1 MHILAVTVLFFMMSI
16 YLLSAESVL
25 ILFLFICLFI
35 PIIAKYKRRMLTI
48 LIVAPLLA
56 YLSLKLYYMP
66 VVPSQVRVTAV
77 YQGSAVVRDG
87 FRRYEI
93 QTGEMFLKPG
103 DIIKAQF
110 LIEPLPYGN
119 NGYAGRLDMVNPS
132 VYADV
137 VTKLKVLK
145 KTLIDEVLDTYGY
158 DQGGLMASLVLGH
171 KDDVDEKRLSD
182 MRSMGIMHVLSIS
195 GFHFGLL
202 EMALKKLKMGRSRV
216 ILLGAYAFFI
226 DSIPGYRTIITLTH
240 RTLAFYFRR
249 DADPVTGLFF
259 AMFIQVFLSPY
270 VIFKTG
276 FLLTYLSTLGIILFH
291 EPVMKHMRELPFIMM
306 KSFSLTFAAL
316 SLSFPLILSFSPD
329 FSLGVFL
336 GNMFLVP
343 VYTIVTYLSF
353 MGILLMKIPLLNV
366 AILPFI
372 EVFFTLAGHLASF
385 MGNYVLSINLSHLI
399 YNYVPYLIITSIF
412 FFKRAFKRAVFIT
425 LLLLSVSL
433 PWGSSLKIYNK
444 FGYPYIQI
452 TKNFSNYDIM
462 DYRVAEGGFIPLRK
476 EQTIMVDERKIVLK
490 PADKE
495 RQVPHIYIDGEELF
509 LERDL
514 KYHGGVMLVKEF
526 IFFGERIMR
535 VR

>member
-1 MHILAVTVLFFMMSI
+1 MHILAVTVLFFMISI
-16 YLLSAESVL
+16 YLLSADSAL
-25 ILFLFICLFI
+25 ILFLILCLFI
-35 PIIAKYKRRMLTI
+35 PIIAKCKRRLLTV
-48 LIVAPLLA
+48 LIAAPLLA
-56 YLSLKLYYMP
+56 CLSLELYYMP

-77 YQGSAVVRDG
+77 YQRTAVVRDG

-93 QTGEMFLKPG
+93 QIGELFLKPG
-103 DIIKAQF
+103 NIITAHF
-110 LIEPLPYGN
+110 LLEPLPYGN
-119 NGYAGRLDMVNPS
+119 NGYVGRLTLINPS
-132 VYADV
+132 VHEDV
-137 VTKLKVLK
+137 VTKLKDLK
-145 KTLIDEVLDTYGY
+145 KTLIDEAIDTYGY

-171 KDDVDEKRLSD
+171 NDDVDAKRLRD

-202 EMALKKLKMGRSRV
+202 DMALKKLKLGRSRV

-226 DSIPGYRTIITLTH
+226 DSIPGYRTILTLAH
-240 RTLAFYFRR
+240 RTLAFYFRK
-249 DADPVTGLFF
+249 DVDPVTGLFF

-270 VIFKTG
+270 IIFKTG

-291 EPVMKHMRELPFIMM
+291 ESIMKYMHGLPAFMM

-316 SLSFPLILSFSPD
+316 SLSLPLILSFSPD

-353 MGILLMKIPLLNV
+353 MGILLMKIPLLCA

-372 EVFFTLAGHLASF
+372 EVFFTLAGHLAGF
-385 MGNYVLSINLSHLI
+385 MGSYVLSIDLSHLI
-399 YNYVPYLIITSIF
+399 YNYVPYLAITSVF
-412 FFKRAFKRAVFIT
+412 YFKRAYKRAVFIT

-444 FGYPYIQI
+444 FGYPYIRI
-452 TKNFSNYDIM
+452 THNFSNYDIM

-476 EQTIMVDERKIVLK
+476 EQTVLVDKRKIVLK
-490 PADKE
+490 PADKD

-514 KYHGGVMLVKEF
+514 KYHGGVMLVKGF